1 MQGKYE
7 VIGMVGEGAYGI
19 VYKCKNLETGKYV
32 AIKKFKEV
40 GDELVKKTMKREL
53 KMLQKLHHPNIV
65 DFQDAFKRKGNLFL
79 VFEFV
84 EKNLLEVLEEHPK
97 GLDPNLIKHI
107 IYQLCKAIKYLHEQK
122 IIHRDI
128 KPENLL
134 ITDNMETK
142 LCDFGFARLISG
154 NSEKLTDYVATR
166 WYRAPELLISQG
178 EYNTEVDYWA
188 IGCIMGELADGN
200 PLFPGEN
207 EIDQIHCIQKVLGNL
222 TDEQVDKFYSN
233 PLFQGKNLLNITKP
247 ETLERKYLGKL
258 NKQAINFMKGL
269 LELDPKKRLNG
280 VTVFQHPYL
289 AKLASNDIQM
299 QKEQQQPSMQQSEK
313 NNTNLHLNNNN
324 NNLLHNNNNTNTN
337 NFANIFNKVLSKNE
351 EDKANINNFSNNN
364 QILKIKIVQTNN
376 HKSNINNNNTNSN
389 INSNN
394 KKLHNNKN
402 NDNNNNNNNNNNNEI
417 NNNKDKNEVN
427 INNNNNNINTN
438 NNTNKSMMMNDV
450 NKINVNN
457 IQKQPNITN
466 INIINYNTVNENY
479 YQNNNNQNN
488 HKKENK
494 NENNANSIIFK
505 KTENSNNNKIETSMN
520 LNMKDNHFNIL
531 KSEYGENNND
541 KQNSNNNINLI
552 DNAYKTFYKKNKGKD
567 IYNIK
572 LDLANCYP
580 LDSNDIMN
588 NLLQGG
594 HYDIIDEEEEFN
606 QEEKI
611 RMAQLALLYKN
622 NGNLGQRHGNNEK
635 SPGKIK
641 YIQKNSPPK
650 NYYHSG
656 NKNIIYPKNNF
667 QLPVI
672 PKGTVYNYAGF
683 NHKKYNFY

>member
-32 AIKKFKEV
+32 AIKKFKEI

-97 GLDPNLIKHI
+97 GLDPNLIKNI
-107 IYQLCKAIKYLHEQK
+107 IYQLCKAIKYLHEQN

-134 ITDNMETK
+134 ITDKMETK

-222 TDEQVDKFYSN
+222 TDEQNDKFYSN

-280 VTVFQHPYL
+280 VTAFQHPYL
-289 AKLASNDIQM
+289 AKLVSNDPQM
-299 QKEQQQPSMQQSEK
+299 QTQMKICQPAIPQNEK
-313 NNTNLHLNNNN
+313 SNNIHINSNNILHNNNN
-324 NNLLHNNNNTNTN
+324 NNN
-337 NFANIFNKVLSKNE
+337 NFANIFNKILSKNE
-351 EDKANINNFSNNN
+351 EDKTNANNFGNNN
-364 QILKIKIVQTNN
+364 QILKIKIVQATNHKTNN
-376 HKSNINNNNTNSN
+376 NYNNNGNNTINNKKTNSN
-389 INSNN
+389 
-394 KKLHNNKN
+394 KN
-402 NDNNNNNNNNNNNEI
+402 NENNNNEI
-417 NNNKDKNEVN
+417 NNNKDKNEIN
-427 INNNNNNINTN
+427 INNNNNNNNIKSMIMN
-438 NNTNKSMMMNDV
+438 NNNDENNSNKN
-450 NKINVNN
+450 IINN

-466 INIINYNTVNENY
+466 INIINYNTINENF
-479 YQNNNNQNN
+479 YQDNNNNQNN
-488 HKKENK
+488 HKKEKENK
-494 NENNANSIIFK
+494 NENNINSIILK
-505 KTENSNNNKIETSMN
+505 KTDNNNKIETSMN
-520 LNMKDNHFNIL
+520 LNLKENHINIL
-531 KSEYGENNND
+531 KSEYEDNND
-541 KQNSNNNINLI
+541 KQNLINNINLI
-552 DNAYKTFYKKNKGKD
+552 DNAYKTFYKKNKDKD

-572 LDLANCYP
+572 LDLANCNP
-580 LDSNDIMN
+580 SDSNDIMN
-588 NLLQGG
+588 NFLQAGD
-594 HYDIIDEEEEFN
+594 YDVIDEEEEFN
-606 QEEKI
+606 QEERL

-622 NGNLGQRHGNNEK
+622 SNNGLQKHGNNEK

-641 YIQKNSPPK
+641 YHQKNSPPK
-650 NYYHSG
+650 NLYYNN
-656 NKNIIYPKNNF
+656 NKNIINQKNNI

-672 PKGTVYNYAGF
+672 PKGTMYNYGGF

>member
-97 GLDPNLIKHI
+97 GLEPNLIKHI
-107 IYQLCKAIKYLHEQK
+107 IYQICKAIKYLHEQK

-134 ITDNMETK
+134 ITDKMETK

-222 TDEQVDKFYSN
+222 TDDQIDKFYSN

-269 LELDPKKRLNG
+269 LEIDPKKRLNG
-280 VTVFQHPYL
+280 ITVFQHPYL
-289 AKLASNDIQM
+289 AKLVSNDSEM
-299 QKEQQQPSMQQSEK
+299 QNCQPIISSNEK
-313 NNTNLHLNNNN
+313 SNNIHINSNNI
-324 NNLLHNNNNTNTN
+324 LHNNNKNN
-337 NFANIFNKVLSKNE
+337 NFTDIFNKMLSKNE
-351 EDKANINNFSNNN
+351 EDKTYSNNFGNNN
-364 QILKIKIVQTNN
+364 QILKIKIVQATSHKTNN
-376 HKSNINNNNTNSN
+376 NYNNNGNNTNNNINNKPN
-389 INSNN
+389 I
-394 KKLHNNKN
+394 NKN
-402 NDNNNNNNNNNNNEI
+402 NENHNNDI
-417 NNNKDKNEVN
+417 NNNKDKIELN
-427 INNNNNNINTN
+427 INNNNYTTRSAITKNNNDEKSKSKNIINNIP
-438 NNTNKSMMMNDV
+438 
-450 NKINVNN
+450 
-457 IQKQPNITN
+457 KQQDITN
-466 INIINYNTVNENY
+466 INIINYNTLNENY
-479 YQNNNNQNN
+479 YQSYNIQNN
-488 HKKENK
+488 YKKEKEKENK
-494 NENNANSIIFK
+494 DGNNINSIILK
-505 KTENSNNNKIETSMN
+505 KTDNKIETSMN
-520 LNMKDNHFNIL
+520 LNMKDNHLNIL
-531 KSEYGENNND
+531 KSEYGDNND
-541 KQNSNNNINLI
+541 KQNPNNNINLI
-552 DNAYKTFYKKNKGKD
+552 DNAYKTFYKKNKDKD

-572 LDLANCYP
+572 LDLANCYQS
-580 LDSNDIMN
+580 DSNDIMN
-588 NLLQGG
+588 NFLQAGN
-594 HYDIIDEEEEFN
+594 YDIIDEEEEFN
-606 QEEKI
+606 QEERL
-611 RMAQLALLYKN
+611 RMAQLSLLFKN
-622 NGNLGQRHGNNEK
+622 NNIFQKHNNNEK

-641 YIQKNSPPK
+641 YHQKNSPPK
-650 NYYHSG
+650 NHYYN
-656 NKNIIYPKNNF
+656 NKNIINPKNNIH
-667 QLPVI
+667 LPVI
-672 PKGTVYNYAGF
+672 PKGTVYNYGGF
-683 NHKKYNFY
+683 THKKYNFY